1 MKFDRLGWVV
11 AAALVGGIAGM
22 GFQGTTEK
30 TGTVDMAKVFNES
43 EYAKKQTDSLRTM
56 GQARQGVLEFLR
68 QNSHMKPE
76 DATKFHDLSIKADPT
91 ATDKADVER
100 IKKDAGTTEQRFST
114 LSQKDKPTQAEVTE
128 MEDMNRRKD
137 AVTDLV
143 QKWSQDFSG
152 ELQAKQEALR
162 NDTLDKVK
170 DAVAQVAKQ
179 QGYTMVFV
187 QDIAPYSSNDLTGDA
202 LKAMNNKK

>member
-11 AAALVGGIAGM
+11 AAALAGGIAGM
-22 GFQGTTEK
+22 GFQTGTEK

-43 EYAKKQTDSLRTM
+43 EYAKKQTDSLRAM

-68 QNSHMKPE
+68 QNEHLKPE

-91 ATDKADVER
+91 ANDKADVER
-100 IKKDAGTTEQRFST
+100 IKKDAIAVEQRFSA
-114 LSQKDKPTQAEVTE
+114 LSTKDKPSQAEVTE
-128 MEDMNRRKD
+128 LEDLNRRKE
-137 AVTDLV
+137 AVDGLLG
-143 QKWSQDFSG
+143 KWSGDFSG

-187 QDIAPYSSNDLTGDA
+187 QDIAPYSANDLTADA
-202 LKAMNNKK
+202 LKAMSKK